1 MPGTMISRGNILYA
15 WLISPTLT
23 PVAVA
28 GSTTAEQSFT
38 VGGLVIGD
46 FVEMYSNAAQT
57 AGLSIG
63 NVRVASANTLTVQ
76 FSNSTAGSLTPVAG
90 VYRCLVTRAE
100 SVSDLVASAA

>member
-1 MPGTMISRGNILYA
+1 MPGTTISRGNIQYA
-15 WLISPTLT
+15 WLIAPSLT

-38 VGGLVIGD
+38 VGGLVVGD
-46 FVEMYSNAAQT
+46 FVYVYSNAAQT

-63 NVRVASANTLTVQ
+63 NVRVASANTLTIA

-90 VYRCLVTRAE
+90 VYRCLVNRAE
-100 SVSDLVASAA
+100 SVSDLATSAA